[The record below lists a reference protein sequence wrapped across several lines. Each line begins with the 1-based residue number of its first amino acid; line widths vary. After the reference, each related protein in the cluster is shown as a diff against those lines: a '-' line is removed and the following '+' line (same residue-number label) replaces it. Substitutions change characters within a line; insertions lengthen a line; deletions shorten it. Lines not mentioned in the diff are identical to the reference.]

1 MGSVNIV
8 HVGRALESLRNSS
21 FDTVSAIGEVI
32 DNSIQADAKNLKF
45 LLKKVRIINA
55 E

>member
-21 FDTVSAIGEVI
+21 FDTCNWRGY
-32 DNSIQADAKNLKF
+32 
-45 LLKKVRIINA
+45 
-55 E
+55 